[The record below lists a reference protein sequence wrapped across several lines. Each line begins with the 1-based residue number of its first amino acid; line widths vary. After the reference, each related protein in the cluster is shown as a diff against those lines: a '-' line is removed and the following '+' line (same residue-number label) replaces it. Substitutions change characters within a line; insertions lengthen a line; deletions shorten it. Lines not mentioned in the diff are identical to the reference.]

1 MYVVVYLLVSGRG
14 DALFQTIMKRQ
25 LLFRSPRLHDA
36 GGDLSK
42 PWWIEIGYR
51 DPRDGKMVRRR
62 YQEGFAQLR
71 TKKERYKYAED
82 LSNNLSAK
90 LLKGWIPIDDTNKQ
104 IVYVDDLEY
113 HQAAQIYGRKRK
125 ANKNIRFYA
134 SEYTTLQKNTK
145 SKKTHES
152 YRGKIREF
160 ISWLEREKLV
170 DNDLTTFSHDII
182 LDFFDHLIVDKKL
195 AGPTVEKYQITLNN
209 FFKYL
214 IDRKIAFEN
223 PIGKIELPETGED
236 FSAIP
241 FLDEDLELILPIMR
255 TEDPQLFLGA
265 MLQYFCFIRPGDE
278 LLQLKLN
285 QVNLSARTIHIPKN
299 VAKKRKER
307 TVDIPEQMYSILV
320 AHGSQNYGKDMFL
333 IGPFGRPGNRPIGY
347 NTLRCRFNK
356 IRDRIGLTD
365 MYKWYSFK
373 HTGAGKL
380 LESGATIIEIMNQLG
395 HTDIASTYRY
405 IRRHFGDRSE
415 HVRTKFP
422 DPPGFGTVQKVPDE
436 YEFCI

>member
-1 MYVVVYLLVSGRG
+1 
-14 DALFQTIMKRQ
+14 MKRQ
-25 LLFRSPRLHDA
+25 KLFRSPYLYDA

-42 PWWIEIGYR
+42 PWWIELGYR
-51 DPRDGKMVRRR
+51 DPLDGKMKRKR
-62 YQEGFAQLR
+62 YQEGFAELR
-71 TKKERYKYAED
+71 TKKARHEFAD
-82 LSNNLSAK
+82 LQIKNFSAK
-90 LLKGWIPIDDTNKQ
+90 LLKGWIPSDDSTTQ
-104 IVYVDDLEY
+104 VVYVDDLEY
-113 HQAAQIYGRKRK
+113 HQAAQVYGRKRQ

-145 SKKTHES
+145 AKKTYES

-160 ISWLEREKLV
+160 VSWLEREKLV
-170 DNDLTTFSHDII
+170 DNDLTTFSHGVI
-182 LDFFDHLIVDKKL
+182 LEFFGHLIIEKKL
-195 AGPTVEKYQITLNN
+195 AGPTVEKYKITLDN

-214 IDRKIAFEN
+214 IDRKIMQES
-223 PIGKIELPETGED
+223 PVGKIELPETGED

-241 FLDEDLELILPIMR
+241 FLDEDLQRILPIIR
-255 TEDPQLFLGA
+255 AEDPQLFLGA
-265 MLQYFCFIRPGDE
+265 MLQYFCFVRPGDE

-299 VAKKRKER
+299 VAKKRKDR
-307 TVDIPEQMYSILV
+307 TIDIPEQMYAILV
-320 AHGSQNYGKDMFL
+320 EHGSQNYGKDLFL
-333 IGPFGRPGNRPIGY
+333 ISKFGRPGTTAIGY
-347 NTLRCRFNK
+347 NTLRNRFNK
-356 IRDRIGLTD
+356 FRERLGLTD
-365 MYKWYSFK
+365 LYKWYSFK

-422 DPPGFGTVQKVPDE
+422 DPPGFGSVDPISEE

>member
-1 MYVVVYLLVSGRG
+1 
-14 DALFQTIMKRQ
+14 MKRQ
-25 LLFRSPRLHDA
+25 KLFRSPRLIDQ

-42 PWWIEIGYR
+42 PWWIELGYR
-51 DPRDGKMVRRR
+51 DPSDGKMKRKR
-62 YQEGFAQLR
+62 YQDALAQIR
-71 TKKERYKYAED
+71 TKKERYKFAEEEIK
-82 LSNNLSAK
+82 NLTAK
-90 LLKGWIPIDDTNKQ
+90 LLKGWIPPDDITTQ
-104 IVYVDDLEY
+104 VVYVDDLEY
-113 HQAAQIYGRKRK
+113 HQAAQVYGRKRK

-145 SKKTHES
+145 AKKTYES

-160 ISWLEREKLV
+160 VSWLEREKLV
-170 DNDLTTFSHDII
+170 DNDLNTYSHDIM
-182 LDFFDHLIVDKKL
+182 LEFFDHLIIEKKL
-195 AGPTVEKYQITLNN
+195 AGPTVEKYKITIGN

-214 IDRKIAFEN
+214 IDRGVALEN
-223 PIGKIELPETGED
+223 PIGQIEIPEAGED

-241 FLDEDLELILPIMR
+241 FLDDDLEKILPIIR
-255 TEDPQLFLGA
+255 AEDPQLFLGA

-307 TVDIPEQMYSILV
+307 TIDIPEQMFSILV
-320 AHGSQNYGKDMFL
+320 HHGSQNYGKDMFL
-333 IGPFGRPGNRPIGY
+333 IGPFGRPGNRSIGQ
-347 NTLRCRFNK
+347 NTLRERFNK
-356 IRDRIGLTD
+356 YRNRLGLTD
-365 MYKWYSFK
+365 LYKWYSFK

-422 DPPGFGTVQKVPDE
+422 DPPGFVPLQIPAE
-436 YEFCI
+436 EFEFCI